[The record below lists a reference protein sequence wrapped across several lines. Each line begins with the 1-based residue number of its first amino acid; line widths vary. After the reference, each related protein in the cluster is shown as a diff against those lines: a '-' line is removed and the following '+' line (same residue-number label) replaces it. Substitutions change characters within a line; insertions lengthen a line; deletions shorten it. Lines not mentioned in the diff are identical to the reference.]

1 MDEDYKTIMPLTWRK
16 KFGYKYLFPP
26 FFTQHLG
33 IFSDETIPAST
44 VEVFLQAI
52 PEDICLIEI
61 QLNHLNKLQSSEF
74 KISERLTHHL
84 ALNHPYEELQKN
96 YSENLKRNLKKSAQ
110 SNLVVTS
117 DFNTKDLITLFRS
130 SKGNDISTL
139 KNSDY
144 ENLEELLYKAQR
156 RSLLTKLAVN
166 INNQLAAGVLF
177 LHSNHEYIL
186 IFSAVNEEAR
196 QTGAMS
202 LLIDTFIRSHA
213 NEKMNLDFEGSMDAN
228 LARFYKSFG
237 AEEVVYLQIKKN
249 NLPIPIRWLKQ

>member
-1 MDEDYKTIMPLTWRK
+1 
-16 KFGYKYLFPP
+16 
-26 FFTQHLG
+26 
-33 IFSDETIPAST
+33 
-44 VEVFLQAI
+44 
-52 PEDICLIEI
+52 
-61 QLNHLNKLQSSEF
+61 
-74 KISERLTHHL
+74 
-84 ALNHPYEELQKN
+84 
-96 YSENLKRNLKKSAQ
+96 
-110 SNLVVTS
+110 
-117 DFNTKDLITLFRS
+117 
-130 SKGNDISTL
+130 
-139 KNSDY
+139 
-144 ENLEELLYKAQR
+144 
-156 RSLLTKLAVN
+156 VN